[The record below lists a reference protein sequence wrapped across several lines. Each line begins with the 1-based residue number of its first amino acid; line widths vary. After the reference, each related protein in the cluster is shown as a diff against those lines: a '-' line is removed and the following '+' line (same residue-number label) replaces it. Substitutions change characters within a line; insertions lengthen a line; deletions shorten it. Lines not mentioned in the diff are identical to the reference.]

1 MEPPPLPPPSQASS
15 HFPLEPIPASVL
27 AEAERKRRD
36 ALDELGRCSTGC
48 AELDDHVLLGGGF
61 ERGCVV
67 GLSAEEEDVGVLIGL
82 QTLARALC
90 QAPGQRALLVTP
102 RPANMIL
109 AALRDA
115 LRAEARARRVAPD
128 AAAGVVADCLDR
140 TMLSCVFDLDG
151 LWEVLAELDRAP
163 EGPESPCSEIQDSQD
178 EGGLSPLGTES
189 STEPKPS
196 SPTKPASTLPHLL
209 VVTHFSALLTS
220 LFTHRDKAA
229 AHTAL
234 QLLGSHL
241 RYLSRHLASSPLVI
255 IVNST
260 TTSSSFASENNNNNN
275 NNSSNASAG
284 DAAPTHR
291 APPPLEPTLRSIFN
305 PPPLAAPG
313 YPADPRAARRNKPS
327 FGQVFAQ
334 LLDLHLL
341 ATRVPRARE
350 DADADAGRGRFVTVV
365 EVLLDEMGL
374 WEGRLGPRRS
384 REQRWGAVCV
394 KDGRIVDAF
403 DTSQMKSAGGTI
415 RLVAGFGGP
424 RV

>member
-1 MEPPPLPPPSQASS
+1 
-15 HFPLEPIPASVL
+15 
-27 AEAERKRRD
+27 
-36 ALDELGRCSTGC
+36 
-48 AELDDHVLLGGGF
+48 
-61 ERGCVV
+61 
-67 GLSAEEEDVGVLIGL
+67 
-82 QTLARALC
+82 
-90 QAPGQRALLVTP
+90 
-102 RPANMIL
+102 MIL

-115 LRAEARARRVAPD
+115 LRAEARARRIAPD

-163 EGPESPCSEIQDSQD
+163 DAPESPCSEIQDSQD
-178 EGGLSPLGTES
+178 EGELSPLGTES

-196 SPTKPASTLPHLL
+196 SPTKPASTLPHLI
-209 VVTHFSALLTS
+209 VVTHFSTLLTS
-220 LFTHRDKAA
+220 FFTHRDKAA

-241 RYLSRHLASSPLVI
+241 RYISRHLASSPLVI

-260 TTSSSFASENNNNNN
+260 TTTTTSSSSSFENNI
-275 NNSSNASAG
+275 SNASTG

-291 APPPLEPTLRSIFN
+291 APPLEPTLRSIFN
-305 PPPLAAPG
+305 PAPLAVPG
-313 YPADPRAARRNKPS
+313 YPADPRAARRNKPG

-350 DADADAGRGRFVTVV
+350 DAEAEAGRGRFVTVV
-365 EVLLDEMGL
+365 EVLLDDMGL
-374 WEGRLGPRRS
+374 WEGRLGPRKS
-384 REQRWGAVCV
+384 REQRWGAVYV
-394 KDGRIVDAF
+394 KDGRVVDAF
-403 DTSQMKSAGGTI
+403 DRSQIKSAGGPI
-415 RLVAGFGGP
+415 QLAAGFGDP